1 VQFVLQGND
10 YETLRSWR
18 DRIMARATQDGRMV
32 SLDSNYRENKPEL
45 RITID
50 RARAADL
57 GISIDTIG
65 RTLQTLF
72 GSREINTYVDRG
84 EEYKVILQARAEDR
98 ASPRDL
104 SNVFVRAPLSASG
117 TGAAAGG
124 QLIPLSN
131 LVTITEA
138 AGPQELNRVDR
149 LRAIT
154 ITAQL
159 VPGFTLGEALA
170 TLERFVAE
178 ELPPEARI
186 GYQGTSLEFKE
197 SAASLYFT
205 FALALIVVFLVLAAQ
220 FESWIHPLIIMLAV
234 PLAVTG
240 GLGALYF
247 TGISLNVYS
256 QIGMILLIGLMAK
269 NGILIVEFSNQLRD
283 EGRSVHDAVL
293 EAAVIRLRPI
303 LMTSIATIAGAVPL
317 ALATGAGA
325 ESRTA
330 IGWVIIGG
338 VSFATAMTGFVVPSL
353 YLLLAGFTKPMNAIA
368 ERLTR
373 MEAENKSA
381 GVGDDGHGHGH
392 GQPQPQPHG
401 HGAAPAE

>member
-1 VQFVLQGND
+1 
-10 YETLRSWR
+10 
-18 DRIMARATQDGRMV
+18 MARAAEDGRFV

-45 RITID
+45 RVRID

-65 RTLQTLF
+65 HTLGALF
-72 GSREINTYVDRG
+72 GSQEINTYVDRG

-104 SNVFVRAPLSASG
+104 SNIFVRVPLNAQAASATA
-117 TGAAAGG
+117 TGAGVAG

-149 LRAIT
+149 LRSIT
-154 ITAQL
+154 ITAQT
-159 VPGFTLGEALA
+159 VPGFTLGEALE

-178 ELPPEARI
+178 ELPSEARI

-197 SAASLYFT
+197 SSKSLYFT
-205 FALALIVVFLVLAAQ
+205 FGLALVVVFLVLAAQ

-240 GLGALYF
+240 GLGALYLA
-247 TGISLNVYS
+247 GITLNVYS

-269 NGILIVEFSNQLRD
+269 NGILIVEFANQLRD
-283 EGRSVHDAVL
+283 QGRSVHDAVL

-303 LMTSIATIAGAVPL
+303 LMTSIATVAGAVPL
-317 ALATGAGA
+317 ALASGAGA

-338 VSFATAMTGFVVPSL
+338 VSFATALTLFVVPSL
-353 YLLLAGFTKPMNAIA
+353 YLLLAGYTKPMNAIA

-373 MEAENKSA
+373 LEAEHKP
-381 GVGDDGHGHGH
+381 GHGHGDH
-392 GQPQPQPHG
+392 EEH
-401 HGAAPAE
+401 AAPAE